1 MRFTRAEFD
10 TMVEELLLSTPVS
23 FNMLCVIAEKTLRP
37 YVISLCA
44 NDEWLRGRCCEDDI
58 MQEISVKLIKST
70 VSDFLKHA
78 GAAEPFN
85 DDPEGFGRWMFTV
98 AKRKVIDFSRNVR
111 SKSCNMVDIEAV
123 PPEKLAVDEFS
134 DAEETET
141 HRERLRQALSIVL
154 EADVGVYKVLT
165 WLAQFLFV
173 LGDNKTK
180 IESNKQIIKD
190 FENKTL
196 YEMYAMLLNASQK
209 LPWIVVTPE
218 QRDRLM
224 RALRKKRDGDI
235 SYGDTTYRSFFM
247 RYNGEISGRKSIS
260 DWVNRMNGTI
270 KQKNKN
276 TDPAGIRVNSSDTT
290 ERKKG

>member
-37 YVISLCA
+37 YVIASCA

-70 VSDFLKHA
+70 VSQFLKRA

-85 DDPEGFGRWMFTV
+85 DDPEGFARWMFTI
-98 AKRKVIDFSRNVR
+98 AHNKVNDFSETARRN
-111 SKSCNMVDIEAV
+111 SFKAMDIDAV
-123 PPEKLAVDEFS
+123 PPEKLAVVEFS
-134 DAEETET
+134 DDEKIEE

-154 EADVGVYKVLT
+154 EADVGIYKVLT

-247 RYNGEISGRKSIS
+247 RHNGEISGRKSIS
-260 DWVNRMNGTI
+260 DWVNRMNDTI
-270 KQKNKN
+270 KQKVKN
-276 TDPAGIRVNSSDTT
+276 TDPAGIRDNSSDTT